1 MAQNHITDGSRIE
14 VTLGS
19 GETAL
24 GAGKGRLVGAMFGVI
39 LSLTRNGQTVFSNQ
53 ASAQGDIAV
62 LALSGVYTLPKT
74 NPLVINLGAKLYWD
88 DTNKVVTTTVGS
100 NVFVGYAWTA
110 AASTDAT
117 VQVKLQTA

>member
-14 VTLGS
+14 VTLGN
-19 GETAL
+19 ETTLA
-24 GAGKGRLVGAMFGVI
+24 AGKGRLVGSMFGVI

-53 ASAQGDIAV
+53 ASASGDVAV
-62 LALSGVYTLPKT
+62 IALSGVFTLPKT

-110 AASTDAT
+110 AASTDGT